1 MRVLRKDVLT
11 VGGKQSQ
18 FIGVQVGEFLIRPD
32 SDSGVRPDDLKV
44 EGPSTTLLIQGGTA
58 PLRATLHS
66 RGISYRGFQS
76 RLSSEQ
82 RVLLGKLASDLAGRI
97 WPDAGESLRRRI
109 ETLGEDNVLHV
120 LRKLFDGVEGTM
132 RRVRICSS
140 VPFVGRRLAD
150 SFCPCNN

>member
-1 MRVLRKDVLT
+1 M
-11 VGGKQSQ
+11 
-18 FIGVQVGEFLIRPD
+18 
-32 SDSGVRPDDLKV
+32 
-44 EGPSTTLLIQGGTA
+44 
-58 PLRATLHS
+58 
-66 RGISYRGFQS
+66 
-76 RLSSEQ
+76 
-82 RVLLGKLASDLAGRI
+82 LLGKLASDLAGRI